1 MSRQVRADLA
11 LLFTVIIWGSTFV
24 VVRDAV
30 RAYPVFPFLVIRFTV
45 AFLALLPLARNRRW
59 AWGLT
64 AWGPVRRRRLD
75 LAAGVLVG
83 LFLFVAYATQTF
95 GLLLSTPTKT
105 AFITGLSIV
114 IVPLGAA
121 LFLHRPPSRWAL
133 AGVIVATIGLALLT
147 LNEQLRVGA
156 GDLLVLMTAFS
167 LAGHIIAVGR
177 FAPDGDPLFLTLA
190 QLATVAVTSGAAAW
204 LTGEWRAGMPS
215 LFVFAAIV
223 FTGVF
228 ATAFAF
234 AAQTSAQ
241 RFTTPTHTALI
252 FAGEPVFAAIFSYLF
267 AGEMLG
273 GRAVL
278 GCALILAGVL
288 AAELGD
294 FVWAGL
300 RRRVVSRPPVTATDL
315 GSPGGETEAQGLL
328 PANELLVRR

>member
-1 MSRQVRADLA
+1 
-11 LLFTVIIWGSTFV
+11 
-24 VVRDAV
+24 
-30 RAYPVFPFLVIRFTV
+30 YPVFPFLAIRFTI
-45 AFLALLPLARNRRW
+45 AFLALLPLVRNRRF

-83 LFLFVAYATQTF
+83 LFLFTAYATQTF

-114 IVPLGAA
+114 MVPLGAA

-133 AGVIVATIGLALLT
+133 AGVAVATVGLALLT
-147 LNEQLRVGA
+147 LNEQLRIGA

-177 FAPDGDPLFLTLA
+177 FAPDGDPLLLTLA
-190 QLATVAVTSGAAAW
+190 QLATVAVASGVGAL
-204 LTGEWRAGMPS
+204 LTGGWHAGLLS
-215 LFVFAAIV
+215 LPVLAAIV

-241 RFTTPTHTALI
+241 RFTTPTHTAVI

-273 GRAVL
+273 GRALL

-294 FVWAGL
+294 LAWAGL
-300 RRRVVSRPPVTATDL
+300 RRRPASRLSVAATDL
-315 GSPGGETEAQGLL
+315 ESPGGETEAQGLL
-328 PANELLVRR
+328 PGNELLLRQ